1 MLIQW
6 EARNVN
12 EASHYTVFFFYLFHF
27 TVDCP
32 SKFMNGSSH
41 FLCASFY
48 DNTLYDRSGADFQAY
63 YLRLNHFINI
73 SKSFL
78 RFDVE

>member
-1 MLIQW
+1 
-6 EARNVN
+6 
-12 EASHYTVFFFYLFHF
+12 
-27 TVDCP
+27 
-32 SKFMNGSSH
+32 MNGSSL

-73 SKSFL
+73 LMSFL